1 MIDEIK
7 HAARTLAD
15 AQARADK
22 AHAAHKLAA
31 GHEAK
36 VRERIAALDAERA
49 EIVSRRPRGDQRDG
63 DAGRLAILAADIEGL
78 GTIACEAAA
87 ETARLM
93 EPAAAARNA
102 VAAARVALTRIEAT
116 AVENQE
122 IAHVRALEEEL
133 LATVARLAQHRAALG
148 GGRPAWWPSADLR
161 NAMQRLVLN
170 AGSMAR

>member
-1 MIDEIK
+1 VPRSSDIVGQGGAID
-7 HAARTLAD
+7 
-15 AQARADK
+15 
-22 AHAAHKLAA
+22 
-31 GHEAK
+31 G
-36 VRERIAALDAERA
+36 
-49 EIVSRRPRGDQRDG
+49 SRR
-63 DAGRLAILAADIEGL
+63 ASAWL
-78 GTIACEAAA
+78 T
-87 ETARLM
+87 
-93 EPAAAARNA
+93 EPAATARNA

-122 IAHVRALEEEL
+122 IAHVRTLEEEL